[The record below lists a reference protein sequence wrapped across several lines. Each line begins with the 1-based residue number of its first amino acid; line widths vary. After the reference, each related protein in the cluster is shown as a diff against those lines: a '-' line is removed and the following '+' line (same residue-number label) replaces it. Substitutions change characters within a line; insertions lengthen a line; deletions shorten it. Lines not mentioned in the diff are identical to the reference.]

1 MAITRFKKLSGNL
14 YRLEPPLS
22 SAMDRANARLC
33 FQLAAAAEE
42 NNESEYALELYSRVI
57 SLDPSLYAAWTNIGT
72 IWFNRGD
79 YVRAEECYR
88 NALAINPEH
97 AMSCCN
103 LARTFEEVAGRME
116 EAEAMYLRAIE
127 IDPLSRDAHYNL
139 AFLYDQTRRYREA
152 SEHWRSYLRCRG
164 DDPESVV
171 QIARDGI
178 RRALA
183 KSPLQV
189 VAGRDISIEVN
200 SR

>member
-1 MAITRFKKLSGNL
+1 MAITRFRKIGGNL
-14 YRLEPPLS
+14 YQIVPLG
-22 SAMDRANARLC
+22 SATDCANAELC
-33 FQLAAAAEE
+33 FRLASAAEE
-42 NNESEYALELYSRVI
+42 NDESEYALDLYHRAI
-57 SLDPSLYAAWTNIGT
+57 LLDASIFEAWTNIGT

-88 NALAINPEH
+88 NALNINPEH

-103 LARTFEEVAGRME
+103 LARTLEEMAGRTK
-116 EAEAMYLRAIE
+116 EAEVFYLRAIE
-127 IDPLSRDAHYNL
+127 IDSLFRDAHYNL
-139 AFLYDQTRRYREA
+139 AFLYDRTRRYKEA
-152 SEHWRSYLRCRG
+152 LEHWRSYLRCSG
-164 DDPESVV
+164 DDLESVV

-189 VAGRDISIEVN
+189 VAGRDILIEVN